1 MTEHQN
7 ELAALR
13 RFVAKP
19 LPTTREA
26 WPEFKAEHEQAERL
40 VQEMTAE
47 EAWNSTLA
55 TMERLALELRF
66 AIRARHYENQ
76 RELIAD
82 IVERIN
88 HLLKGK
94 THEED
99 C

>member
-1 MTEHQN
+1 MTDHQN

-13 RFVAKP
+13 RFVSKP

-40 VQEMTAE
+40 VQAMTAE
-47 EAWNSTLA
+47 EDWNAKLAVLNGLGWDLQLA
-55 TMERLALELRF
+55 T
-66 AIRARHYENQ
+66 RARHYENQ

-88 HLLKGK
+88 KAFSS
-94 THEED
+94 
-99 C
+99 